1 MQIEVL
7 ADMILPNSV
16 ISSGVR
22 GKLKRTNTRIPLG
35 ETGRMSIN
43 AAGSQALREYELGTV
58 PLRIEA
64 WERVR
69 AFHEIT
75 LGGAYGFLIEDP
87 SDNVVAAAASA
98 VSYEPAVFHPEG
110 GGFFTGAT
118 HYQLQRRYV
127 DPTSARYSDRPITRP
142 RATGFALYR
151 SGVLV
156 SPSTYTLDATTGQ
169 ITMTSMSLEDAATL
183 TWAGHFYVPVH
194 FQSDDLD
201 WDLVIAGGYDQRFLA
216 GPSVILQEIR
226 E

>member
-1 MQIEVL
+1 MPITVL
-7 ADMILPNSV
+7 ADMILPNSI

-22 GKLKRTNTRIPLG
+22 GKIKRTNSRVSHG
-35 ETGRMSIN
+35 ETGYMSIN
-43 AAGSQALREYELGTV
+43 AVGSQALREYELGTV

-64 WERVR
+64 WERLQ

-75 LGGAYGFLIEDP
+75 LGGTFGFLIEDP

-110 GGFFTGAT
+110 GGFFVGTT

-127 DPTSARYSDRPITRP
+127 DPTSLRYSDRPITRP

-156 SPSTYTLDATTGQ
+156 SPSTYTLDATTGR
-169 ITMTSMSLEDAATL
+169 ITMTTMTLADAATL

-216 GPSVILQEIR
+216 GPSVVLQEIR